1 MMAQWLRALTALS
14 RDLVQS
20 QHSHDSSQ
28 VGPKMHGKT
37 SVHIKKKNPNGG
49 FSIKN
54 RAESIKLSKNCLC
67 PQAE

>member
-37 SVHIKKKNPNGG
+37 SVHIKKKK
-49 FSIKN
+49 IQMVVLVLKI
-54 RAESIKLSKNCLC
+54 ELKV
-67 PQAE
+67 

>member
-37 SVHIKKKNPNGG
+37 SVHIKKK
-49 FSIKN
+49 IQMVVLVLKI
-54 RAESIKLSKNCLC
+54 ELKV
-67 PQAE
+67 